1 MVKNYPQPFKS
12 RIINKDIYIF
22 CHEVFSLLYF
32 YVGLGGVAGSLL
44 RYLLSLV
51 SVGLWGK
58 EFPIGTLFI
67 NLSGAFLLGFI
78 TTHFVGSKR
87 VHPHLITALT
97 TGVIGSYTTFSTFS
111 VETVHLIESG
121 KYILGFLY
129 LFVSLIGG
137 LLLVRTGMKL
147 SEHKKTRRVL

>member
-1 MVKNYPQPFKS
+1 M
-12 RIINKDIYIF
+12 
-22 CHEVFSLLYF
+22 LYF

-44 RYLLSLV
+44 RYLLSV
-51 SVGLWGK
+51 IAVELWGK
-58 EFPIGTLFI
+58 AFPIGTLFI

-87 VHPHLITALT
+87 VHPYLITALT

-111 VETVHLIESG
+111 VETVQLLESG
-121 KYILGFLY
+121 KFALGLLY

-137 LLLVRTGMKL
+137 ILLVRAGMKL
-147 SEHKKTRRVL
+147 SQQTKKWRKIL